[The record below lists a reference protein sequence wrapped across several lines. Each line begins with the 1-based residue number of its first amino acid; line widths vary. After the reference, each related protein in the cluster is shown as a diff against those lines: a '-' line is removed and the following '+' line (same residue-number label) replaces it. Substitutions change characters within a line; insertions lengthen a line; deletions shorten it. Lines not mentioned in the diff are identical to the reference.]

1 MEDKKCIKCGK
12 TLPVNYPENMCE
24 YCCLGENDKRKK
36 RGKLL
41 LKVAGGVGL
50 TTVLGIIKYLWK
62 QKQ

>member
-36 RGKLL
+36 KGKLL
-41 LKVAGGVGL
+41 LKVVGGVGL
-50 TTVLGIIKYLWK
+50 TVLGIIKFLRK

>member
-24 YCCLGENDKRKK
+24 YCCLGENDKRNI
-36 RGKLL
+36 L
-41 LKVAGGVGL
+41 LKVAGGVVGL
-50 TTVLGIIKYLWK
+50 TVLGIIKFLWK

>member
-41 LKVAGGVGL
+41 LKVAGGVVGL
-50 TTVLGIIKYLWK
+50 TVLEIIKFLRK

>member
-24 YCCLGENDKRKK
+24 YCCLGENDKRKI
-36 RGKLL
+36 L
-41 LKVAGGVGL
+41 LKVAGSVVGL
-50 TTVLGIIKYLWK
+50 TVLGIIKFLWK

>member
-41 LKVAGGVGL
+41 LKVAGGVVGL
-50 TTVLGIIKYLWK
+50 TVLRIIKFLRK

>member
-24 YCCLGENDKRKK
+24 YCCLGENDKRKI
-36 RGKLL
+36 L
-41 LKVAGGVGL
+41 LKVAGGVVGL
-50 TTVLGIIKYLWK
+50 TVLGIIKFLRK

>member
-24 YCCLGENDKRKK
+24 YCCLGENDERKK

-50 TTVLGIIKYLWK
+50 TVLGIIKFLRK